1 MAALEVDPKE
11 LVKDAD
17 DKPKK
22 KATKN
27 LPAASRGEEMSDKDF
42 QDLVFSWAT
51 DARQYVEEFL
61 TNDRFHATEYYKGR
75 LPDVDKE
82 DTEEDR
88 STAVLTEVRDTVLGI
103 MPELLRI
110 FFSAESPVKF
120 DPVAADNAESY
131 AKNVLAAKQATAYVQ
146 QVVLKTDNPDF
157 FGTCHDWFQ
166 DGLVRKTGFIKW
178 WWERSKKP
186 SYSSHTGLSE
196 EQALALAVDPDVDV
210 IGKRAYPA
218 PAQPQ
223 EQAQAQPPT
232 YGQPPAPAQGQL
244 PAVVPET
251 LYDLKLRRSLKRGRL
266 RIRAIPC
273 ENVMVARRATSMDR
287 VTLFGYSEDKA
298 VGDFIAE
305 GLIDDADE
313 VADCDVDPNDSD
325 NMEQEARRPKL
336 ASAMGS
342 GDNPPQDP
350 TQRLI
355 KYSELYITA
364 DRDGDGIPEL
374 LRVTTAGTKYKILT
388 EEAVDDIDYAA
399 ICPYP
404 EAHTFF
410 GESVADLTMDVQR
423 IKSRILR
430 DTLDSLAQSVEPST
444 VVVEGKV
451 NLDDVLNQ
459 DTSKVIRAQ
468 APGMVET
475 FKIPFVGGD
484 SMPILEWFTKVR
496 EERTGMTNA
505 SNGLNAKDMQS
516 STQDAVT
523 ATLSKAQSRIEMIA
537 RIFSETGFKRLFR
550 GILRTTIKNMDKP
563 RLVVLSD
570 SPVALDPK
578 DWNAE
583 MGVNTTLVFGRG
595 STQEQIAT
603 LTAILSKQEQ
613 VVMQFGFDNPI
624 CNIDQ
629 YTYTLQRLVE
639 LAGWC
644 NATSFFSDTSRLD
657 PQKKAEFLQKMTQAM
672 AAKAGAGKSG
682 PDPQIEQ
689 AKIASAEKIEQMKL
703 QLASAE
709 MQGKMQLET
718 LKVQG
723 NLQVAA
729 MQILADKDNANRE
742 THVRALLDH
751 FGQKL
756 DAHVTHHGN
765 LLDSH
770 TKLAIARMQPAEPAG
785 GGSE

>member
-1 MAALEVDPKE
+1 VAALEVDPKE
-11 LVKDAD
+11 LVKDTD
-17 DKPKK
+17 DKPKQ
-22 KATKN
+22 KAAKT
-27 LPAASRGEEMSDKDF
+27 LPAASRGEAMSDKDF

-82 DTEEDR
+82 DAEEDR

-110 FFSAESPVKF
+110 FFSAESPVKY
-120 DPVAADNAESY
+120 DPVAADNPQSY

-196 EQALALAVDPDVDV
+196 EQALALVVDPDVDV

-218 PAQPQ
+218 PTPAP
-223 EQAQAQPPT
+223 EQAPAQAPGQAPAA
-232 YGQPPAPAQGQL
+232 YGQPPAPAAGL
-244 PAVVPET
+244 PAPPPET
-251 LYDLKLRRSLKRGRL
+251 LYDLKIRRSLKRGRL

-298 VGDFIAE
+298 VGDFLAE
-305 GLIDDADE
+305 GLIDDGE
-313 VADCDVDPNDSD
+313 EIADCDEDPNDSD

-336 ASAMGS
+336 ASAIGG
-342 GDNPPQDP
+342 GDNPAQDP
-350 TQRLI
+350 TQRLV

-374 LRVTTAGTKYKILT
+374 IRVVTAGTRYKVLA
-388 EEAVDDIDYAA
+388 EEPVDDIDYAA

-423 IKSRILR
+423 IKSRIMR

-451 NLDDVLNQ
+451 NLDDVLNG

-468 APGMVET
+468 APGMVEV
-475 FKIPFVGGD
+475 FKVPFVGAD
-484 SMPILEWFTKVR
+484 SMPVIEFMTKVR
-496 EERTGMTNA
+496 EERTGQTNA

-516 STQDAVT
+516 STQDAVN

-537 RIFSETGFKRLFR
+537 RIFAETGFKRLFR

-570 SPVALDPK
+570 APIALDPK

-583 MGVNTTLVFGRG
+583 MGVNTTLV
-595 STQEQIAT
+595 
-603 LTAILSKQEQ
+603 
-613 VVMQFGFDNPI
+613 
-624 CNIDQ
+624 
-629 YTYTLQRLVE
+629 
-639 LAGWC
+639 LAAGPRR
-644 NATSFFSDTSRLD
+644 SRLRRSR
-657 PQKKAEFLQKMTQAM
+657 PSSGSRSKSSCSSGLTTQSAISTNTPTPCSASLSSPGSAM
-672 AAKAGAGKSG
+672 PRPFSATPRGWTRRKS
-682 PDPQIEQ
+682 
-689 AKIASAEKIEQMKL
+689 KNSC
-703 QLASAE
+703 
-709 MQGKMQLET
+709 
-718 LKVQG
+718 
-723 NLQVAA
+723 
-729 MQILADKDNANRE
+729 R
-742 THVRALLDH
+742 R
-751 FGQKL
+751 
-756 DAHVTHHGN
+756 
-765 LLDSH
+765 
-770 TKLAIARMQPAEPAG
+770 
-785 GGSE
+785 